1 VFSLFLGGSK
11 EHFSFALRILL
22 GLLFVFTFIE
32 SVGWVV
38 IVVSLRFDFSFLIY
52 QSSSWK
58 VNTKF
63 SFKILFLLVQ
73 RH

>member
-1 VFSLFLGGSK
+1 MFSLLLGGSK
-11 EHFSFALRILL
+11 EHFSFSLGRLI

-52 QSSSWK
+52 QNSSWK
-58 VNTKF
+58 VNNKF
-63 SFKILFLLVQ
+63 SFKILFLPF
-73 RH
+73 RKH